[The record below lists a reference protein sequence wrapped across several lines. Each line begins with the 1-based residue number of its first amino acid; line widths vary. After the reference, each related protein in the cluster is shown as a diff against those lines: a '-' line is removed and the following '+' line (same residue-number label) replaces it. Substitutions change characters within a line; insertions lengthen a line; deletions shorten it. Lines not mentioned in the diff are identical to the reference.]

1 MIRTTM
7 RGLLAG
13 VCLLSAPASAQLFN
27 KFAQTGATTASDADY
42 NKALKALDDKQ
53 WQAALSGFDALSKQG
68 GSRADAAQYWKAYA
82 QNRMG
87 QRDQALASI
96 AALRKSHPA
105 SRWVNDAGALEVE
118 IRQAM
123 GQTVSP
129 EKTAD
134 EDLKL
139 MALNGLM
146 QSDPER
152 ALPILQKILTGP
164 QSPRVKER
172 ALFVL
177 SQSQSPKAREILA
190 ELARGTSNPELQRQ
204 AVRNLSIFRSKENSQ
219 LLTEIY
225 TSNAS
230 VDVKREIIRGFMVSG
245 DKERLASLAK
255 TEKDETL
262 RKEAIRQLGV
272 MGDQKSLSEL
282 YATESSLE
290 TRKEILQAFMV
301 GGASERLVEAA
312 NNEKDP
318 ALRRKAVQLL
328 GVMGREKTGDALVR
342 LYQRETDTAVK
353 KQVLTS
359 LFVQGNVKP
368 LIEIARTEKDPGLRQ
383 EAVQKLSLMKSSEA
397 TDYMMELLSK

>member
-1 MIRTTM
+1 MIRTKM

-13 VCLLSAPASAQLFN
+13 LCLLSVPASAQIFSS
-27 KFAQTGATTASDADY
+27 FAQTGATTASDAAY

-53 WQAALSGFDALSKQG
+53 WQAALSGFDDLSKQG
-68 GSRADAAQYWKAYA
+68 GPRADAAQYWKAYA

-96 AALRKSHPA
+96 AALRKSHPS

-134 EDLKL
+134 DDLKL
-139 MALNGLM
+139 MALSGLM
-146 QSDPER
+146 HSDPER
-152 ALPILQKILTGP
+152 ALPILQKLLTGA

-177 SQSQSPKAREILA
+177 GQSQSPKAREILA
-190 ELARGTSNPELQRQ
+190 GLARGTSNPELQKQ
-204 AVRNLSIFRSKENSQ
+204 AVRSLSIFRGKENAQ

-225 TSNAS
+225 ASAAS
-230 VDVKREIIRGFMVSG
+230 VEVKREIVRGMMISG
-245 DKERLASLAK
+245 AKERLAALAK
-255 TEKDETL
+255 SEKDETL
-262 RKEAIRQLGV
+262 RKEAIRQLGI

-282 YATESSLE
+282 YAMDTSVEA
-290 TRKEILQAFMV
+290 RKEILQAFMI
-301 GGASERLVEAA
+301 GGGVERLVEAA

-342 LYQRETDTAVK
+342 LYQKESDAAVK

-397 TDYMMELLSK
+397 TDYMMELLNR